1 LDLSFILEKQD
12 KVKLLDNF
20 KEKKKNYVIDIYLDS
35 FKKEDDKNLEIK
47 IRNC

>member
-1 LDLSFILEKQD
+1 MDLSFILEKQD

-20 KEKKKNYVIDIYLDS
+20 KEKKKIYVIDIYLDS